1 MGILWI
7 VSSGPGSLQ
16 QLTPA
21 AMKAIAAADVVIGNA
36 FYLEMLEALLVNKRV
51 IRSSMGKEVDRAKE
65 AARLAADHK
74 VAMITGGDA
83 GVYGMASIV
92 LEVVEH
98 EFPETNVEVLPGVT
112 AATAA
117 ASRLGSPLSGDYV
130 TLSLSDLLTPW
141 EMIEKRLHLAFQMG
155 VPVALYNPKSRGR
168 PLNLGR
174 AVNIALQYRSPETP
188 VGVVRNAFRSGE
200 ETFCVTLASLGEND
214 ELVDMHSILIIG
226 GEETRFMED
235 NGDVKGIITPRGY
248 HRKYVYWY
256 RCGYTGR
263 IFDFVAQQEP
273 GAGDGRECDAGGSD
287 SPAVFDCGG

>member
-1 MGILWI
+1 MGTLWI
-7 VSSGPGSLQ
+7 VSTGPGSLQ

-36 FYLEMLEALLVNKRV
+36 FYLEMLEVLIANKQV

-65 AARLAADHK
+65 AARLAADCN

-98 EFPETNVEVLPGVT
+98 EFPDTDVEVLPGVT

-141 EMIEKRLHLAFQMG
+141 ETIEKRLTLAFQMG

-168 PLNLGR
+168 PLNLGK
-174 AVNIALQYRSPETP
+174 AINIALRYRAPDTP
-188 VGVVRNAFRSGE
+188 VGVVKNVFRAGE

-226 GEETRFMED
+226 GEETRFWED

-248 HRKYVYWY
+248 HRKYVY
-256 RCGYTGR
+256 
-263 IFDFVAQQEP
+263 
-273 GAGDGRECDAGGSD
+273 
-287 SPAVFDCGG
+287 